1 MHNGRLRRRGMPVFT
16 GRNKRGRDTKV
27 SLPLLTPLTFL
38 CADTS
43 EMCSE
48 TGVRGLGS
56 VRRFAFGTL
65 LCPEFTLR
73 DLPRITVRGQ
83 TVQGVRLVL
92 RKAPLP
98 SRIYPWSTKRPCEPL
113 AFSRATEG
121 RRGQRKVR
129 GVKRGQETIPGVLS
143 PFAPAVGT
151 AFSGRRR
158 RPLPTPSEGVKSPP
172 AASRCI
178 GGGISTAEG
187 KEKGGRRGLPDRRFL
202 TLKKIFGVFSK
213 KRLTLSL
220 AYANLY
226 TG

>member
-1 MHNGRLRRRGMPVFT
+1 MQL
-16 GRNKRGRDTKV
+16 
-27 SLPLLTPLTFL
+27 S
-38 CADTS
+38 
-43 EMCSE
+43 
-48 TGVRGLGS
+48 
-56 VRRFAFGTL
+56 
-65 LCPEFTLR
+65 CPEFPLR
-73 DLPRITVRGQ
+73 GWQRCQCAASRCRAAAFRCEKFRFHQGCALGAPDVTVGPSHFAARP
-83 TVQGVRLVL
+83 QGVAAR
-92 RKAPLP
+92 
-98 SRIYPWSTKRPCEPL
+98 
-113 AFSRATEG
+113 
-121 RRGQRKVR
+121 RKVR